1 MLEASWI
8 ARPWPRGGRR
18 LLTLSLAAFLVVGLG
33 AAPRAGEALAGDVRA
48 LAETFSKAGYGLAEV
63 RDGAL
68 VPRLFLASLPPDLAA
83 VRSARVRKGLF
94 LRALLPLV
102 LRANEALWAK
112 RERMLDLMRQLEDG
126 DEVAWSER
134 AWLTSLADEFGVA
147 GDDFATL
154 RRRVDVVPPALA
166 LGQAAAESGWG
177 TSRFA
182 SMGNAVFGQRTWV
195 RGDGLVPG
203 RRDRDK
209 RHEVK
214 SFRDL
219 PGSVAAYMM
228 NLNRHPA
235 YRAFRAR
242 RSEMRQGRG
251 ELESMALVGTLVRY
265 AEDGLGYLE
274 TLKSIIRVNRL
285 LELDRARL
293 RGPRARPVPKP
304 EIGA

>member
-1 MLEASWI
+1 M
-8 ARPWPRGGRR
+8 
-18 LLTLSLAAFLVVGLG
+18 
-33 AAPRAGEALAGDVRA
+33 AGEAFAPKARA
-48 LAETFSKAGYGLAEV
+48 LAAKFSGAGYGLAEV
-63 RDGAL
+63 RGGAP

-83 VRSARVRKGLF
+83 VRSTGVRKGLF

-112 RERMLDLMRQLEDG
+112 RERMLDLMRRLDDG

-134 AWLTSLADEFGVA
+134 AWLTSLADEFDVA
-147 GDDFATL
+147 GDDFAAL
-154 RRRVDVVPPALA
+154 RRRVDTVPPALA
-166 LGQAAAESGWG
+166 LAQAAAESGWG

-182 SMGNAVFGQRTWV
+182 ALGNAVFGQRTWV
-195 RGDGLVPG
+195 PGDGLVPG

-235 YRAFRAR
+235 YRAFRAKR
-242 RSEMRQGRG
+242 QEMRQGG
-251 ELESMALVGTLVRY
+251 ELDSLALVGTLARY
-265 AEDGLGYLE
+265 AEDGRGYLD

-293 RGPRARPVPKP
+293 TPPQAAEPANPDAGV
-304 EIGA
+304 